1 MESNFPIYSTVATE
15 RNYCTLAVPGRPKG
29 GPSEA
34 FLLNLRMCE
43 HIRQDIR
50 YDVPVVAKQLTVTHI
65 TFCNNLH
72 PTFLTV
78 HLVLFSEVLEVF
90 TFMERKSK
98 AHKRGLESRPESYFA
113 HVNSLDL
120 ILERGDQYY
129 MCSARDVVT
138 GLQQRVT
145 ARTTHPINISLC
157 R

>member
-1 MESNFPIYSTVATE
+1 MELNFPIHLLVATE
-15 RNYCTLAVPGRPKG
+15 RNYCTLAVPSPGRPKG
-29 GPSEA
+29 GPSQA
-34 FLLNLRMCE
+34 LLLNLRMCE
-43 HIRQDIR
+43 HIR

-90 TFMERKSK
+90 TFMEHKSK
-98 AHKRGLESRPESYFA
+98 AHKRGLKSRPESYFA